1 MVSSITFF
9 VTVTIMAVTILV
21 VMLGFWHLSDKYN
34 RLRAEINEHAKACID
49 ENPSYSI
56 GYHCG
61 KMVVF
66 RVSEQPES
74 FIHTIIKVYDDED
87 QEFNRV
93 NAEYLIEKLNE

>member
-1 MVSSITFF
+1 MVSEITFF
-9 VTVTIMAVTILV
+9 ITVTIMAVSTLV
-21 VMLGFWHLSDKYN
+21 IMLGFWHLSYKYN
-34 RLRAEINEHAKACID
+34 RLKNVINEHAKACID

-66 RVSEQPES
+66 RVSEQTES
-74 FIHTIIKVYDDED
+74 FIYTIIKVYDDED

>member
-21 VMLGFWHLSDKYN
+21 IMLGFWHLSYKYN
-34 RLRAEINEHAKACID
+34 RLKRVINEHANACVD
-49 ENPSYSI
+49 EKPSYSI

-66 RVSEQPES
+66 RSSEQPES